1 MDDISRLGD
10 EKTPVE
16 ASGVYLGRYRLCY
29 ELATG
34 GMATVFLA
42 SVEGPAGFEK
52 LAAVKRI
59 HPHMAKTPSFVA
71 MFLDEAK
78 IASRISH
85 ANVCTV
91 FDFGVT
97 DGSYFIAMEYLVG
110 ETLARVMK
118 RLYELKDPKLLA
130 ALPGIATRIIADLSE
145 GLNAAHELRDSEG
158 KFLGVVHRDV
168 SPQNLFVTFDGV
180 CKVVDFGVV
189 MARERVQ
196 HTIGGQLKGK
206 YAYLSPEQVG
216 GANIDRR
223 ADVWGL
229 GVVLWELLTLKRLF
243 KRPTEAATLM
253 EVLRGHVAPPSKV
266 RRGVPPEFDAIVA
279 KAMHRDV
286 ESRYPTARE
295 LGRDLLRVQTQIGD
309 PVGLAEV
316 AEWMGTLFV
325 EEHARKLRLV
335 EKARNRSTTEGPSAQ
350 DLSPVSVVERP
361 PARNLGFLAQL
372 WSSPLS
378 ALLTVGVVTIF
389 VASVTFFIT
398 VVFFSSGPED
408 PGPSFDDQAALIGS
422 TPTPDDHSRIRL
434 EQPIPVD
441 IDRDAGKARDAGPM
455 DHADPLAGS
464 TSRDGSTGTSPKAPA
479 KDGKGPRPK
488 VKRWP
493 SGFVSISTP
502 GGWAYVYKGG
512 RKLGQ
517 TPMRARLAT
526 GRHVLR
532 LRPFGT
538 GPWRSVSVVVEQNK
552 VARVVLRL
560 DKSG

>member
-1 MDDISRLGD
+1 MDELSRPGD
-10 EKTPVE
+10 EMTPVE

-59 HPHMAKTPSFVA
+59 HPHMAKTSSFVA

-118 RLYELKDPKLLA
+118 RLYELKDPELLA
-130 ALPGIATRIIADLSE
+130 ALPGVATRIIADLSE
-145 GLNAAHELRDSEG
+145 GLNAAHELRDSKG
-158 KFLGVVHRDV
+158 NFLGVVHRDV
-168 SPQNLFVTFDGV
+168 SPQNLFVTYDGV

-316 AEWMGTLFV
+316 AEWMGALFV
-325 EEHARKLRLV
+325 EERAWKLCLV
-335 EKARNRSTTEGPSAQ
+335 EKARNRSDPATSQE
-350 DLSPVSVVERP
+350 LSPVSVVEHP
-361 PARNLGFLAQL
+361 VAKSPHILGHL
-372 WSSPLS
+372 WSSPAT
-378 ALLTVGVVTIF
+378 ALLTVGVVAIL
-389 VASVTFFIT
+389 VAALTFSLT
-398 VVFFSSGPED
+398 VGLFSSSTED
-408 PGPSFDDQAALIGS
+408 SDPSIDDQTALIAA
-422 TPTPDDHSRIRL
+422 TPTADDHSTIRL

-441 IDRDAGKARDAGPM
+441 IDLDADKIRDGGHT
-455 DHADPLAGS
+455 DHGDPLAGS
-464 TSRDGSTGTSPKAPA
+464 TRHDGSVKTPPETQN
-479 KDGKGPRPK
+479 KGGSRPRPK

-502 GGWAYVYKGG
+502 GGWAYVYKGA

-517 TPMRARLAT
+517 TPMRAKLPT

-538 GPWRSVSVVVEQNK
+538 GSWRSVSVVVEQNK